1 MGAGEVV
8 PQDMSDDEGF
18 KVMRKNW
25 DSVCAWLACETQWR
39 VLAVKTRLIYLGL
52 DYQGVDVAL
61 RRSAAADTVFADI
74 QIMEREA
81 LGVFGAAT

>member
-1 MGAGEVV
+1 MGAGDMF
-8 PQDMSDDEGF
+8 PQDVPADEGF

-61 RRSAAADTVFADI
+61 RRSGTADTVFEDL

-81 LGVFGAAT
+81 LAVFGSAT